1 MPADIRLEPQRTLN
15 LQSDVVDDDSNC
27 LTPGLLSPD
36 KTPGKPPKR
45 KPSARAPW
53 ADAEIP
59 IILDS
64 LKGRYRVRNQ
74 ALIACNVVWGL
85 RAHEMLDVRMG
96 DLLTIGPDGSW
107 TFKDSFTMEGAR
119 LKGGKPRPPWHP
131 KPYPAD
137 HVVGCMCNKCG
148 GQKEP
153 KRSAPEVR
161 HLFVLD
167 QMHDYLQ
174 PWIMEV
180 EQRVGKL
187 TDDLFLWLSR
197 KRHKDKITKVKSW
210 RPLTR
215 QSFWFIVVE
224 AAKIAEPIIND
235 PTFSWKD
242 CGSHSCRKT
251 LACAFESIEDAQHAL
266 GHKSSGTTSA
276 YRANN
281 PREQRR
287 LQQKVGARLLR
298 KAAA

>member
-1 MPADIRLEPQRTLN
+1 MPAPRREPHPFELDLDHT
-15 LQSDVVDDDSNC
+15 DDS
-27 LTPGLLSPD
+27 PIPAV
-36 KTPGKPPKR
+36 KAPKRRQDRSHVR

-53 ADAEIP
+53 EDREIP

-107 TFKDSFTMEGAR
+107 TFKDSFIMAGPR
-119 LKGGKPRPPWHP
+119 LKGGKPRKPWAP

-137 HVVGCMCNKCG
+137 HTPGCLCTKCG

-153 KRSAPEVR
+153 KRSAPEIR
-161 HLFVLD
+161 HLFILPE
-167 QMHDYLQ
+167 MHPYLT
-174 PWIMEV
+174 PWILEV
-180 EQRVGKL
+180 QRRVGKL

-197 KRHKDKITKVKSW
+197 KRTKAGAW
-210 RPLTR
+210 RPLAR
-215 QSFWFIVVE
+215 QSFWFIVVQ
-224 AAKIAEPIIND
+224 ACKLAEPIIDD
-235 PTFSWKD
+235 PTLSWKD
-242 CGSHSCRKT
+242 AGSHSCRKT
-251 LACAFESIEDAQHAL
+251 LACAFDNIEDAQHAL
-266 GHKSSGTTSA
+266 GHKSSETTAA
-276 YRANN
+276 YRSAN